1 MRTGEMTQLP
11 PFQELGNLLHGGV
24 LGRFR
29 HVIDQRESDGDVN
42 GLELQRDGWL
52 GCDTR
57 DRDRR

>member
-1 MRTGEMTQLP
+1 MTQLP

-52 GCDTR
+52 GRDTR
-57 DRDRR
+57 DRDRS